1 MTEMR
6 PPYWLIEYPTETKEY
21 LVSQSEQSIS
31 PFQFWAGCSS
41 QSISNYHN
49 IKYNIDVIRSI
60 VLCERC
66 YMINTLKLSNSC
78 VIYYSSIAPAHSIQI
93 CIKCITRST
102 ELYFSRT
109 FINIYWLHSEPLT
122 VL

>member
-1 MTEMR
+1 MRSVHLYMYVFVSVQVHYCKSGLSHHVTEMLS
-6 PPYWLIEYPTETKEY
+6 PYWLIEYPTETKEY

-60 VLCERC
+60 VLCERR

-78 VIYYSSIAPAHSIQI
+78 VIYYSSIAPAHSI
-93 CIKCITRST
+93 
-102 ELYFSRT
+102 
-109 FINIYWLHSEPLT
+109 
-122 VL
+122 